1 MSCGVAATDESR
13 QNNEGEK
20 MSDETYL
27 GAYEDNTQIKI
38 VIDKAIL
45 EDFLNYVGVDDEVI
59 VSDKQFADFLKRAN
73 EVGLVSDFIEAVV
86 TLAEEVIEG
95 N

>member
-1 MSCGVAATDESR
+1 
-13 QNNEGEK
+13 